1 MNKNE
6 LYSDNTQTYCTHHKT
21 VEVIDDFNTQ
31 SNKGKLEDKIII
43 TAQMYI
49 LHGVTPGTDIVMC
62 HRAHQVTVQEMSEDN
77 YEQKHIIINTHIH
90 MCALA
95 STYSNTSRADKVNE
109 VTVKNYY
116 GDNRYTERIAKR

>member
-6 LYSDNTQTYCTHHKT
+6 LYSDSTQTYCTHHKT

-49 LHGVTPGTDIVMC
+49 LHGVTSGTDIIGMG
-62 HRAHQVTVQEMSEDN
+62 HRSHQVTVKEMSEDN
-77 YEQKHIIINTHIH
+77 YEQKHIIINTHILT
-90 MCALA
+90 CALA
-95 STYSNTSRADKVNE
+95 STYTNTSRADKVNE
-109 VTVKNYY
+109 VTVKSYY
-116 GDNRYTERIAKR
+116 GDNH

>member
-49 LHGVTPGTDIVMC
+49 LHGVTPGTDIIVMG

-77 YEQKHIIINTHIH
+77 YEQKQKHI
-90 MCALA
+90 
-95 STYSNTSRADKVNE
+95 YSHVHLQAHTQ
-109 VTVKNYY
+109 TL
-116 GDNRYTERIAKR
+116 

>member
-49 LHGVTPGTDIVMC
+49 LHGVTPGTDIIGMG
-62 HRAHQVTVQEMSEDN
+62 HRSHQVTVEEMSEDN

-95 STYSNTSRADKVNE
+95 HTQTLVELTK
-109 VTVKNYY
+109 
-116 GDNRYTERIAKR
+116 

>member
-49 LHGVTPGTDIVMC
+49 LHGVTPGTDI
-62 HRAHQVTVQEMSEDN
+62 
-77 YEQKHIIINTHIH
+77 IIDLIRGGGIGN
-90 MCALA
+90 A
-95 STYSNTSRADKVNE
+95 SREPIGLVIRQAGAGVLSHVLLSHLPET
-109 VTVKNYY
+109 
-116 GDNRYTERIAKR
+116 

>member
-49 LHGVTPGTDIVMC
+49 LHGVTPGTDIIVMG
-62 HRAHQVTVQEMSEDN
+62 HRSHQVTVQEMSEDN
-77 YEQKHIIINTHIH
+77 YEQKHIIIKTHVHLQAHTQTLVELTKYTMGITIIQKE
-90 MCALA
+90 LLKD
-95 STYSNTSRADKVNE
+95 DK
-109 VTVKNYY
+109 
-116 GDNRYTERIAKR
+116 